1 MEPLRKRLGL
11 ASRRVL
17 VVTVL
22 AVGLVVVG
30 SAAATARVKGSADR
44 MLRGVR
50 VDGVDV
56 GGMTRQQA
64 LETVQRHV
72 TPKLQ
77 SQVTVMADKRR
88 FTVTPARLGRVAEV
102 SQTVDRALEARELP
116 WIAKVWYRVTGQS
129 ANRNMPMRYNDNS
142 ARVAAFVRSVARKAD
157 RTVQD
162 ATIKLTNGRLEVRHA
177 HSGWSLDQAAA
188 RPMVASALAAGHAT
202 GVTMPAHVVRPKV
215 TDRQAGATIAIDK
228 GSNRL
233 TLYKGLKVVKRY
245 PVATAKPG
253 FSTPSGTWKVIDK
266 IVNPSW
272 HNPHPNGWGAGMPL
286 VIPPGPGN
294 PLGTRAL
301 RLNSPGILIHGTF
314 NAGSVGTYASHGCI
328 RMRIADSVDLFPRV
342 PTGTKV
348 LVFRG

>member
-30 SAAATARVKGSADR
+30 SVAATARVKGSADR
-44 MLRGVR
+44 MLKGMRI
-50 VDGVDV
+50 DGVAV

-64 LETVQRHV
+64 MKTVQRRV
-72 TPKLQ
+72 TPKLR
-77 SQVTVMADKRR
+77 SQVTVVADKRR
-88 FTVTPARLGRVAEV
+88 FTVTPAQLGRVAEV
-102 SQTVDRALEARELP
+102 SQTVDQALEGRGLP
-116 WIAKVWYRVTGQS
+116 WIAKVWYRVTGRS
-129 ANRNMPMRYNDNS
+129 ANRNLPMRYNDNS
-142 ARVAAFVRSVARKAD
+142 AQVASFVRTVAGKVD

-162 ATIKLTNGRLEVRHA
+162 ATIELTNGRPDVRHA
-177 HSGWSLDQAAA
+177 HTGWSLDQAAA
-188 RPMVASALAAGHAT
+188 RPMVAAALAAGHPT
-202 GVTMPAHVVRPKV
+202 GVTMPAHVLQPKV
-215 TDRQAGATIAIDK
+215 ADRQAGATITIDK
-228 GSNRL
+228 GSNQL
-233 TLYKGLKVVKRY
+233 TLYQRLKVVKRY
-245 PVATAKPG
+245 RVATAKAG

-272 HNPHPNGWGAGMPL
+272 HNPAPHGWGAGMPL

-328 RMRIADSVDLFPRV
+328 RMRIPDSVDLFPRV
-342 PTGTKV
+342 PMGTKV
-348 LVFRG
+348 LVYR